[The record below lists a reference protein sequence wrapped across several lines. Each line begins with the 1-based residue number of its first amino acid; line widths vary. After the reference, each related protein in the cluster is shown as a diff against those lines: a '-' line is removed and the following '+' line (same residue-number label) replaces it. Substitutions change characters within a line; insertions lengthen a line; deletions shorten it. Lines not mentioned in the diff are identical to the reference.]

1 MDHEILLKWL
11 QTSFGVR
18 GSALER
24 LRSFLTGRTQATTF
38 RGSTSKFVPLLYGV
52 PQGSVLGPLL
62 FLLYTADVA
71 KIADKHGVPVHSYAD
86 DTQLYTS
93 CSAPDWSS
101 AADRLLRCIE
111 DVDRWMSSNRLK
123 LNADKTQFIW
133 LGSAQM
139 LQKVSAWHTTIS
151 QWC

>member
-1 MDHEILLKWL
+1 M
-11 QTSFGVR
+11 
-18 GSALER
+18 
-24 LRSFLTGRTQATTF
+24 
-38 RGSTSKFVPLLYGV
+38 PLLYGV

-71 KIADKHGVPVHSYAD
+71 VIAESYGVRVHSYAD

-93 CSAPDWSS
+93 CSALDGPD
-101 AADRLLRCIE
+101 AADQLLRCIA
-111 DVDRWMSSNRLK
+111 DVDVNKWMSSNRLK

-139 LQKVSAWHTTIS
+139 LARVKRSSLFGRWCLCCSAGF
-151 QWC
+151 CP